1 MGNDLY
7 GANKIEDMAITP
19 DHKMTAQV
27 DGQLVSYDLDGTS
40 DFCSCPRF
48 QQNQR
53 FCEHIAAIE
62 KYLQHHQET
71 LDAYKDAQ
79 GPAPEVKLESR
90 FIKAMT
96 DRHQVDDFDR
106 LQLTVALE
114 ESSGLN
120 DFGFSGDFW
129 VMSLRLSRSDGHR
142 AYMVRN
148 IPQFLQLI
156 QSRSIYELGKG
167 NYGRLSYKAFDDD
180 SKTLLDFL
188 YNMTA
193 MDELQI
199 RSALFR
205 RDGRYLA
212 LSLQAF
218 VNGLPLFMELP
229 EFELTLSGRTYHHV
243 SLKDLDPEV
252 DGLVSLQ
259 VKAGD
264 DALELQVN
272 QEDYASYY
280 NNLLLFRKET
290 FYHLDYEQAMQL
302 EALNK
307 LDFTH
312 ENIDYDD
319 KDRLAESLRQLS
331 SVARISKPDSLTI
344 ITPTARFEFSQDQT
358 LDLKLTLTYEDQEIT
373 SLEELNTLAESRDLS
388 FEDDIWVLMN
398 GYGFPK
404 SFSSS
409 RQVLT
414 SDDLYEFFEVMVPEF
429 SKLGTVTISQELSEQ
444 RVSESFQLN
453 VTEFRGLLDV
463 SFDMPDV
470 SDDEMADL
478 VAQVQTGASHY
489 ITESGKL
496 LLLDQQFDG
505 LRDLVGDSKE
515 GYKIDKQG
523 HINLPL
529 ARTFGIVSQLN
540 KLGGVAFSEK
550 FQAFVDRLLHPERID
565 MPSRVR
571 VNAELRDYQVQGV
584 KWLSVLAE
592 YGMGGILADDMG
604 LGKTIQAITF
614 LANALDPELNEQALV
629 VAPASLVYNWQDEW
643 QKFAPSIDIQV
654 VQGTKEERTRQLSES
669 HQVYISSYQS
679 VLKDF
684 DAYKDKEITYLML
697 DEAQAVK
704 NDASKTSKVLRS
716 FHAKSVFAL
725 TGTPIENNLSELW
738 SIFQIV
744 LPNLLGT
751 KKAFKGLSAHRIQ
764 QMIAPFI
771 LRRTKD
777 QVLTELPDKLEIVQY
792 TDLTDE
798 QKVVYMA
805 QLQAIT
811 DRVSNMTSAQLA
823 TQRIEI
829 LAGITRLRQICDSP
843 SLYLPNYTGGSGKVE
858 AFKEILQVVRETGH
872 RPLIFTQFTSFF
884 PLIEEAMS
892 DIDVS
897 YYHLAGSTPVEKRQ
911 SMVKAFNSGSRDA
924 FLISLKAG
932 GVGLN
937 LTGAD
942 VVILLDLWWNP
953 AVEEQA
959 ISRAH
964 RMGQKNL
971 VEVIRLVT
979 KGTIEEQM
987 MKLQA
992 EKKQLF
998 NEVLSGELSNAQMT
1012 DDDLMQLLGIETHG

>member
-1 MGNDLY
+1 MIPATVRSMGNDLY
-7 GANKIEDMAITP
+7 DANKIEDMAITP

-40 DFCSCPRF
+40 DFCSCARF
-48 QQNQR
+48 QQNHR

-71 LDAYKDAQ
+71 LDAYHASQ
-79 GPAPEVKLESR
+79 GPAPEVKHESQ

-96 DRHQVDDFDR
+96 DKHQMDDFDR
-106 LQLTVALE
+106 LQLSVSLE
-114 ESSGLN
+114 ESNVLN
-120 DFGFSGDFW
+120 DFGFAGDFW
-129 VMSLRLSRSDGHR
+129 VLSLRLSRSDGHR

-180 SKTLLDFL
+180 SKNLLDFL
-188 YNMTA
+188 YNLSA
-193 MDELQI
+193 LDELQI
-199 RSALFR
+199 RTALFR

-218 VNGLPLFMELP
+218 VHGLPLFMRLP
-229 EFELTLSGRTYHHV
+229 DFELTQTGRTYHRV
-243 SLKDLDPEV
+243 GLKDLDPEV
-252 DGLVSLQ
+252 DGLVRLQ

-272 QEDYASYY
+272 QEDYATYY

-290 FYHLDYEQAMQL
+290 FYHLDYEQATQL
-302 EALNK
+302 EAINK

-331 SVARISKPDSLTI
+331 SVAQIDKPASLTI

-373 SLEELNTLAESRDLS
+373 SLEELNTLAESRDLA

-409 RQVLT
+409 RQALT
-414 SDDLYEFFEVMVPEF
+414 SDDLYEFFEIMIPEF
-429 SKLGTVTISQELSEQ
+429 EKLGNVTISQDLSDQ

-470 SDDEMADL
+470 SDAEMANL
-478 VAQVQTGASHY
+478 VAQVQSGSNHY

-496 LLLDQQFDG
+496 VLLDEQFDA
-505 LRDLVGDSKE
+505 LRDLVGDAKD
-515 GYKIDKQG
+515 GYKVDKKG

-529 ARTFGIVSQLN
+529 ARTFGIVAQLN

-550 FQAFVDRLLHPERID
+550 FQAFMDRLLHPEQID
-565 MPSRVR
+565 MPSRVSI
-571 VNAELRDYQVQGV
+571 NATLRDYQIQGV
-584 KWLSVLAE
+584 KWLTVLAE

-614 LANALDPELNEQALV
+614 LANALDPEAHENALI

-654 VQGTKEERTRQLSES
+654 VQGTKEERTRQLSED

-684 DAYKDKEITYLML
+684 DDYKAKDITYLML

-704 NDASKTSKVLRS
+704 NDTSKTSKILRS
-716 FHAKSVFAL
+716 FRAKSVFAL

-738 SIFQIV
+738 SIIQIV
-744 LPNLLGT
+744 LTN
-751 KKAFKGLSAHRIQ
+751 
-764 QMIAPFI
+764 
-771 LRRTKD
+771 
-777 QVLTELPDKLEIVQY
+777 
-792 TDLTDE
+792 
-798 QKVVYMA
+798 
-805 QLQAIT
+805 
-811 DRVSNMTSAQLA
+811 
-823 TQRIEI
+823 
-829 LAGITRLRQICDSP
+829 
-843 SLYLPNYTGGSGKVE
+843 
-858 AFKEILQVVRETGH
+858 
-872 RPLIFTQFTSFF
+872 
-884 PLIEEAMS
+884 
-892 DIDVS
+892 
-897 YYHLAGSTPVEKRQ
+897 
-911 SMVKAFNSGSRDA
+911 
-924 FLISLKAG
+924 
-932 GVGLN
+932 
-937 LTGAD
+937 
-942 VVILLDLWWNP
+942 
-953 AVEEQA
+953 
-959 ISRAH
+959 
-964 RMGQKNL
+964 
-971 VEVIRLVT
+971 
-979 KGTIEEQM
+979 
-987 MKLQA
+987 
-992 EKKQLF
+992 
-998 NEVLSGELSNAQMT
+998 
-1012 DDDLMQLLGIETHG
+1012 